1 MAYNNPFPYS
11 DDNKRY
17 HTWNYYLKHR
27 YHTKVFKVP
36 LNTNFSCPNRD
47 GTCGI
52 GGCTFCG
59 SLGSGE
65 YAGNIEDNLSTQFKK
80 GQEMMLRK
88 WPNGKS
94 IAYFQAYSNT
104 YASLDVLKRTFQPFA
119 DRDDICAISI
129 ATRADCLE
137 NEKIEYLQSLCQK
150 KEIWIELG
158 LQSIHDKTAM
168 LCNRGHTF
176 AQFLDCIH
184 RLEKTDLKIVVHLIN
199 SLPYETQ
206 EDMIESAK
214 VLSTLPI
221 HSVKIHM
228 LHIMEETKM
237 AEDYKQHP
245 FPIQSEDEY
254 VDTVIKQLEVLPP
267 TMIIQRLTGD
277 GVKQLLITPKWTL
290 KKVCV
295 LNDIDKEMKRR
306 NTWQG
311 RLYKEN

>member
-65 YAGNIEDNLSTQFKK
+65 YAGNIEDDLSTQFKK

-104 YASLDVLKRTFQPFA
+104 YASLDVLKRTFQPFV

-228 LHIMEETKM
+228 LHIMEGTKM

-277 GVKQLLITPKWTL
+277 GVKELLITPKWTL